1 MAVASTT
8 TAVVDIA
15 DGLDEDPA
23 DETSSVD
30 ILWLVLVLVLLLCC
44 CFGLFCY
51 RRGKLNNAGVLEEL
65 KMHRRTM
72 DNPTYIASGIAPGI
86 DTAFAEP
93 VYSIPIEGGTDARG
107 QPTYAVMTAAAVGA
121 PALADQHTYT
131 TLNRGSGAQRT
142 YNTLDRGSE
151 ALYQD
156 ADAAPLERDT
166 VQARTDGAVAN
177 DTYAT
182 VESNAQGHTAYPRL
196 ADNPI
201 YVGPADSDGDGDGG
215 YLAVQGDAETH
226 A

>member
-1 MAVASTT
+1 MAVASTA

-107 QPTYAVMTAAAVGA
+107 QPTCAVMTAAVGA
-121 PALADQHTYT
+121 PAPADQH
-131 TLNRGSGAQRT
+131 T

-151 ALYQD
+151 ALHQD

-182 VESNAQGHTAYPRL
+182 VESNAQGHTACPRL

-201 YVGPADSDGDGDGG
+201 YVGPANSDGDGDGG
-215 YLAVQGDAETH
+215 YVAVQGDAETH

>member
-1 MAVASTT
+1 M
-8 TAVVDIA
+8 
-15 DGLDEDPA
+15 
-23 DETSSVD
+23 
-30 ILWLVLVLVLLLCC
+30 LVLLLCC